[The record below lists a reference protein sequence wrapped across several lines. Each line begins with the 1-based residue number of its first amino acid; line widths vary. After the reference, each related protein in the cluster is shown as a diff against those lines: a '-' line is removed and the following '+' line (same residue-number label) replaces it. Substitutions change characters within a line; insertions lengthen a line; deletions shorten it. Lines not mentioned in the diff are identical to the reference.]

1 MQDGAPAEF
10 MSMPTWRVRFASGD
24 GPAGRPGIPGHR
36 RGRPG
41 SAVWGAWGLLLAACA
56 SGPPDFGATVHEFDG
71 ATMGTTYAVRVVTV
85 DPWPQA
91 GRDRVAAEIQ
101 AVLDDVESKMSH
113 YQPSSELSRFNRR
126 RTTRPF
132 PVSAD
137 TLEVFRQARRLS
149 ELTAGALDVTVGP
162 LVEAWGFGPVEPD
175 RLPPDAGRLSRL
187 REHVG
192 YAGIE
197 LDAAASTL
205 RKTDPAI
212 EGDLSAVAKGYG
224 VDRVAAALR
233 AAGLTRYLVE
243 VGGEIVAAGT
253 NHLDRPWRIG
263 IESPEAGGGI
273 HRVVPLRDRA
283 MATSGDY
290 RNRREVDGG
299 WVSHTIDPRTGRP
312 VEHRLA
318 SVSVVADRCV
328 VADGLATA
336 LEVLGPEDGYAL
348 AVEQGWAALF
358 LSRADDG
365 AIRERATPAFSAL
378 LAASPPADEA
388 PAPQP

>member
-1 MQDGAPAEF
+1 MPAACGRSARGIDRRQRE
-10 MSMPTWRVRFASGD
+10 
-24 GPAGRPGIPGHR
+24 AGRP
-36 RGRPG
+36 RGRVRSG
-41 SAVWGAWGLLLAACA
+41 SAIFPACWLLLAACGCA
-56 SGPPDFGATVHEFDG
+56 PPDSGPPLHVFDG
-71 ATMGTTYAVRVVTV
+71 ATMGTTYAVRVVTF

-91 GRDRVAAEIQ
+91 ERDRIGAKIQ

-113 YQPSSELSRFNRR
+113 YLPSSELSRFNRQ

-137 TLEVFRQARRLS
+137 TFEVVRQARRLS
-149 ELTAGALDVTVGP
+149 ELTAGALDVTVAP
-162 LVEAWGFGPVEPD
+162 LVNAWGFGPVEPD
-175 RLPPDAGRLSRL
+175 RLPPDGERLSQL

-205 RKTDPAI
+205 RKTIPAI

-224 VDRVAAALR
+224 VDQVAAALR
-233 AAGLTRYLVE
+233 EAGLTRYLVE

-263 IESPEAGGGI
+263 IESPVAGGGI
-273 HRVVPLRDRA
+273 QRVVSLRDRA

-290 RNRREVDGG
+290 RNAREVDGR
-299 WVSHTIDPRTGRP
+299 WLSHTIDPRTGRP

-318 SVSVVADRCV
+318 SVSVVAERCV

-336 LEVLGPEDGYAL
+336 LEVLGPDDGHAL

-358 LSRADDG
+358 LSRDEDG
-365 AIRERATPAFSAL
+365 AILERATPAFSAL
-378 LAASPPADEA
+378 LASSPSVEPE
-388 PAPQP
+388 PAP

>member
-1 MQDGAPAEF
+1 MPAACGRSARGLDRRRRE
-10 MSMPTWRVRFASGD
+10 
-24 GPAGRPGIPGHR
+24 AGRP
-36 RGRPG
+36 RGRVRSV
-41 SAVWGAWGLLLAACA
+41 SAVFHACWLLAVCACA
-56 SGPPDFGATVHEFDG
+56 PPDAGPPLHVFDG

-91 GRDRVAAEIQ
+91 GRDRIGAKIQ
-101 AVLDDVESKMSH
+101 AVLDDIESKMSH
-113 YQPSSELSRFNRR
+113 YEPSSELSRFNRR

-137 TLEVFRQARRLS
+137 TFEVVRQARRLS

-162 LVEAWGFGPVEPD
+162 LVDAWGFGPVEPD
-175 RLPPDAGRLSRL
+175 RLPPDAGRLSQL
-187 REHVG
+187 RGRVG

-205 RKTDPAI
+205 RKTMPEI
-212 EGDLSAVAKGYG
+212 EGDLSAVAKGYA

-233 AAGLTRYLVE
+233 EAGLTRYLVE

-253 NHLDRPWRIG
+253 NHLDRAWRIG
-263 IESPEAGGGI
+263 IESPVAGGGI
-273 HRVVPLRDRA
+273 QRVVSLRDQA

-290 RNRREVDGG
+290 RNTREVDGR
-299 WVSHTIDPRTGRP
+299 WISHTIDPRTGRP

-318 SVSVVADRCV
+318 SVSVVAERCV
-328 VADGLATA
+328 VADGLATG
-336 LEVLGPEDGYAL
+336 LEVLGPDDGYAL

-358 LSRADDG
+358 LIRDEDG
-365 AIRERATPAFSAL
+365 AIIERATPAFSAL
-378 LAASPPADEA
+378 LTASPPAEPESA
-388 PAPQP
+388 P